1 MHYRRLIALLMVCA
15 YLILPLDSFAN
26 LEPRLSHPHQ
36 GENSSQGGSFQGD
49 NTLTQSHTQGDS
61 SPRSGSS
68 RQSNFAVPGGSLQ
81 NDNYPGNG
89 SSPQDLRCAG
99 ESDSHC
105 PCSDRHGSDG
115 CNPGCS
121 CCSCCSFCAPL
132 PAGVPLRTA
141 RPTTAFSVLGPLNYF
156 PKVYLPIFVPPQNRS

>member
-26 LEPRLSHPHQ
+26 LAPRLSHPL
-36 GENSSQGGSFQGD
+36 QGGSSLQDENSLTPGGD
-49 NTLTQSHTQGDS
+49 QRDS
-61 SPRSGSS
+61 SLEKIAS
-68 RQSNFAVPGGSLQ
+68 RENVTFLQ
-81 NDNYPGNG
+81 DC
-89 SSPQDLRCAG
+89 SATG
-99 ESDSHC
+99 ESNSHC

-132 PAGVPLRTA
+132 PAGVPLRIA
-141 RPTTAFSVLGPLNYF
+141 RPTTSFSVLGPLNYF
-156 PKVYLPIFVPPQNRS
+156 PKVYLPIFVPPQNRA